1 LPASGY
7 GSSDPMYRAFIFAN
21 LFAVWLVLSGLF
33 DSFHIPLGVISC
45 ALVTWWSSDMLFAD
59 RSIRIQD
66 RLRQTARVPGYALWL
81 TWQIVVANF
90 HVLKLALS
98 PRLQLE
104 LEPQLVRFRSGLK
117 SDFEKFVLA
126 QSITLTPGTVTMEI
140 NGDEF
145 IVHAISG
152 EAAEGLTGPMAER
165 VKRLFAID

>member
-1 LPASGY
+1 
-7 GSSDPMYRAFIFAN
+7 MYRAFIFAN

-33 DSFHIPLGVISC
+33 DGFHIPLGVISC

-59 RSIRIQD
+59 RSIGIRD

-81 TWQIVVANF
+81 TGQIVVANI

-140 NGDEF
+140 DGDEF
-145 IVHAISG
+145 VVHAISG

-165 VKRLFAID
+165 VKRLFATD